1 LHGKPKQGRGVEYS
15 HTRINGSYQ
24 EYDSQERTVLKSRVW
39 VIAVIALGRIVAL
52 AIGTG
57 IYVFLQM
64 QQGVIV

>member
-1 LHGKPKQGRGVEYS
+1 MLRSK
-15 HTRINGSYQ
+15 
-24 EYDSQERTVLKSRVW
+24 VW
-39 VIAVIALGRIVAL
+39 VIAAIAIGALVAL

>member
-1 LHGKPKQGRGVEYS
+1 MNKYTFSSGEAASILPHLRQMKE
-15 HTRINGSYQ
+15 I
-24 EYDSQERTVLKSRVW
+24 TVLKSRAW
-39 VIAVIALGRIVAL
+39 VIAVIAIGALVAL